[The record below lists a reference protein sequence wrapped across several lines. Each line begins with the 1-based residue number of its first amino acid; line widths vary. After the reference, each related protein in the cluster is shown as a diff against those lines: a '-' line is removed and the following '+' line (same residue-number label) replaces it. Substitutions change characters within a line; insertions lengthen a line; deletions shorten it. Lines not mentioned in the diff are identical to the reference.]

1 MANRPTYLK
10 GDSRRIDET
19 TLDTRGI
26 WQEGVCHIG
35 DAAEPRRWLDGII
48 AEIER
53 GA

>member
-1 MANRPTYLK
+1 MVNRPTYLQ
-10 GDSRRIDET
+10 GDWRRADET

-35 DAAEPRRWLDGII
+35 KADEPRHWLERII

-53 GA
+53 DR